1 MDAFEDVVRGC
12 SLFKGLGSQ
21 LPQALKVYAAREKT
35 HPKGDILKAVY
46 RLLPAFG
53 LVLSGT
59 VQAYMDDFDG
69 QPMLMSNVS
78 AGGTFGEALCYLQR
92 ESPVYIIAREDCRV
106 LWLETAWMHG
116 DNLDDLRNMLA
127 RRFTAMLAERT
138 LSMNDRIQILSKPS
152 LRGKL
157 TALLSQH
164 EKQKGQPFLLPMDRA
179 GMAAYLGA
187 DRSALSRELSNMQR
201 EHILTYH
208 KNQFRLLHE
217 REDV

>member
-1 MDAFEDVVRGC
+1 MRDILLGC
-12 SLFKGLGSQ
+12 SLFSGLGQRLSEGLQ
-21 LPQALKVYAAREKT
+21 VFSAREKS
-35 HPKGDILKAVY
+35 HPKGEILKGVY

-59 VQAYMDDFDG
+59 VQVYMDDFDG

-78 AGGTFGEALCYLQR
+78 PGGTFGEALCYLQR

-106 LWLETAWMHG
+106 LWLETDWMHG
-116 DNLDDLRNMLA
+116 DNLDDLRKDLA

-138 LSMNDRIQILSKPS
+138 LAMNDRIQILSKNT

-157 TALLSQH
+157 TALLSQY
-164 EKQKGQPFLLPMDRA
+164 EKKKGAEFLLPMDRA

-187 DRSALSRELSNMQR
+187 NRSALSRELGAMQKEGIISFER
-201 EHILTYH
+201 
-208 KNQFRLLHE
+208 NRFSLHQ
-217 REDV
+217 